1 MGQEGPRRPNSEP
14 SLAVPNTDCRDCS
27 NLREQIVRIQSGI
40 AEDEKLPLD
49 LQKAK
54 TGFEAELRGYP
65 AARAAFGSAPASLSD
80 LLPSKAF
87 DK

>member
-1 MGQEGPRRPNSEP
+1 MPN
-14 SLAVPNTDCRDCS
+14 ADCRECS
-27 NLREQIVRIQSGI
+27 DLREQIVRIQSGI

-54 TGFEAELRGYP
+54 TGFEAELRGHQ
-65 AARAAFGSAPASLSD
+65 AERAAFGSAPASLSD